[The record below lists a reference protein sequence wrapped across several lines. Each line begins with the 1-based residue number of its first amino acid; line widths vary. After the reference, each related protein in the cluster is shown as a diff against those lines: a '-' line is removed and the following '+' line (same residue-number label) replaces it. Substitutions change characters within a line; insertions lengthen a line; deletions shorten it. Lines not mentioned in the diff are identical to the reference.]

1 MELKILSWNINFI
14 HNNWVNRLNN
24 INKILEN
31 EIDSCDIIALQEETL
46 PFSDALVNIHK
57 FLENTNIKHFDC
69 DFVKKSKQGGIL
81 VFGIVLQEVAYS
93 RKFHNHILAALRAG
107 EFAFKPAMSAA
118 QVIAHL
124 QTGKTVI
131 RKVTI
136 AEGLSNL
143 EIADTLAKTPGLI
156 GLLEPMPTEGHLLPE
171 TYHFSYGDSRA
182 GLVKRMRQ
190 AMTRLLTE
198 AWPNRGGDLPLKTA
212 AEALVL
218 ASIVEK
224 ETGVASERRRVAGVF
239 INRLRIGMRL
249 QSDPTVIF
257 GITKGRD
264 PLGRSIT
271 RSDLRTETAYN
282 TYVIKGL
289 PPGPITNPGRAAI
302 LAVLNPAD
310 TKELYFVATGSGGHA
325 FARNLREH
333 NRNVAQWRKIE
344 RARKKAN

>member
-1 MELKILSWNINFI
+1 MRRVFLILSLLA
-14 HNNWVNRLNN
+14 VV
-24 INKILEN
+24 
-31 EIDSCDIIALQEETL
+31 ALGGAVGTWQWLKADYQVDGPLAVPAT
-46 PFSDALVNIHK
+46 VIIHK
-57 FLENTNIKHFDC
+57 GARTIEIASRL
-69 DFVKKSKQGGIL
+69 KQAGVIL
-81 VFGIVLQEVAYS
+81 DAKRFGWGLRLFADP
-93 RKFHNHILAALRAG
+93 KPLRAG

-143 EIADTLAKTPGLI
+143 EIADTLAKTPGLT
-156 GLLEPMPTEGHLLPE
+156 GLLEPIPTEGRLLPE

-198 AWPNRGGDLPLKTA
+198 AWPNRGRDLPLKTP

-257 GITKGRD
+257 GITKGRE

-271 RSDLRTETAYN
+271 KSDLRTETAYN

-310 TKELYFVATGSGGHA
+310 TKELYFVATGFGGHA
-325 FARNLREH
+325 FARTLREH

>member
-1 MELKILSWNINFI
+1 MRRVFLILSLLA
-14 HNNWVNRLNN
+14 VV
-24 INKILEN
+24 
-31 EIDSCDIIALQEETL
+31 ALGGAVGTWQWLKADYQADGPLAVPAT
-46 PFSDALVNIHK
+46 VIIHK
-57 FLENTNIKHFDC
+57 GTRTTAIVSRLKQAGVILDAKR
-69 DFVKKSKQGGIL
+69 FVWGL
-81 VFGIVLQEVAYS
+81 RLFADP
-93 RKFHNHILAALRAG
+93 RPLRAG
-107 EFAFKPAMSAA
+107 EFAFKPAMSVA

-124 QTGKTVI
+124 QTGKTVT

-143 EIADTLAKTPGLI
+143 EIADILAKTPGLI
-156 GLLEPMPTEGHLLPE
+156 GLIEPMPTEGRLLPE

-198 AWPNRGGDLPLKTA
+198 AWPNRGRDLPLKTP

-257 GITKGRD
+257 GITKGRE

-271 RSDLRTETAYN
+271 KSDLRTETAYN

-310 TKELYFVATGSGGHA
+310 TAELYFVANGLGGHA
-325 FARNLREH
+325 FARTLREH

>member
-1 MELKILSWNINFI
+1 MRRVFLILSLLA
-14 HNNWVNRLNN
+14 VV
-24 INKILEN
+24 
-31 EIDSCDIIALQEETL
+31 ALGGAVATWQWLKADYQVDGPLAVPAT
-46 PFSDALVNIHK
+46 VIIHK
-57 FLENTNIKHFDC
+57 GTRTIEIAARLKQAGVILD
-69 DFVKKSKQGGIL
+69 VKRFGWGLRLFADSKP
-81 VFGIVLQEVAYS
+81 
-93 RKFHNHILAALRAG
+93 LRAG
-107 EFAFKPAMSAA
+107 EFAFKPAMSTA

-156 GLLEPMPTEGHLLPE
+156 GLLEPMPTEGRLLPE

-257 GITKGRD
+257 GITEGRE

-271 RSDLRTETAYN
+271 KSDLRKETAYN

>member
-1 MELKILSWNINFI
+1 MRRVFLILSLLA
-14 HNNWVNRLNN
+14 VV
-24 INKILEN
+24 
-31 EIDSCDIIALQEETL
+31 ALGGAVGTWQWL
-46 PFSDALVNIHK
+46 KADYQVDGPLVVPATVIIHK
-57 FLENTNIKHFDC
+57 GANTIEIATRLRQAGVISDTK
-69 DFVKKSKQGGIL
+69 L
-81 VFGIVLQEVAYS
+81 FGWGLRIFADA
-93 RKFHNHILAALRAG
+93 KPLRAG
-107 EFAFKPAMSAA
+107 EYVFRPAMSLA

-143 EIADTLAKTPGLI
+143 EITELLANTRGLH
-156 GLLEPMPTEGHLLPE
+156 GLLGALPAEGQLLPE
-171 TYHFSYGDSRA
+171 TYHFSYGDSRT
-182 GLVKRMRQ
+182 GLVIRMRQ

-198 AWPNRGGDLPLKTA
+198 AWPNRGGDLPLKTP

-257 GITKGRD
+257 GITKGRE

-271 RSDLRTETAYN
+271 KSDLRTETAYN

-325 FARNLREH
+325 FARTLREH